1 MEKPKISSYSVF
13 SQFGW
18 CQGAR
23 LSALP
28 PGIEISKKYIFLAFF
43 IARHY
48 EGLLRWASIEVHAA
62 QWEMGWPL
70 CFCQIWVSPTILFSS
85 RMWAR
90 MKYSAI
96 FHQIAHLNKEFGRR
110 RGISLLWGW
119 WWPGSGRWDPGEKP
133 RFRLSRRRLSKKGG
147 NIFSTILISRG
158 CFCKWYSAQESLA
171 VFQKFVSGSII
182 TWQESSGSRKKFS
195 HLGVPGFHLLLCTY
209 RGNEEKSRSPFSLFA
224 L

>member
-1 MEKPKISSYSVF
+1 MMEKPKISSYSVF

-133 RFRLSRRRLSKKGG
+133 RFRLSRRQLSKKGG
-147 NIFSTILISRG
+147 NIFSTIL
-158 CFCKWYSAQESLA
+158 
-171 VFQKFVSGSII
+171 
-182 TWQESSGSRKKFS
+182 
-195 HLGVPGFHLLLCTY
+195 
-209 RGNEEKSRSPFSLFA
+209 
-224 L
+224 

>member
-96 FHQIAHLNKEFGRR
+96 FHQIAHLNKEFWQAKGNIPSVRLMVAR
-110 RGISLLWGW
+110 V
-119 WWPGSGRWDPGEKP
+119 GEVG
-133 RFRLSRRRLSKKGG
+133 SRRKTK
-147 NIFSTILISRG
+147 IQIEPPTIIKERWEYFFHHTFISVG
-158 CFCKWYSAQESLA
+158 DA
-171 VFQKFVSGSII
+171 
-182 TWQESSGSRKKFS
+182 
-195 HLGVPGFHLLLCTY
+195 
-209 RGNEEKSRSPFSLFA
+209 FA
-224 L
+224 SDTVHKNL

>member
-1 MEKPKISSYSVF
+1 MPRGPSLCASPRYWNIKEIYFLGILYCSTLWGTLKMSVNR
-13 SQFGW
+13 S
-18 CQGAR
+18 AR
-23 LSALP
+23 CSMGNGLTSLLLP
-28 PGIEISKKYIFLAFF
+28 N
-43 IARHY
+43 
-48 EGLLRWASIEVHAA
+48 
-62 QWEMGWPL
+62 MG
-70 CFCQIWVSPTILFSS
+70 FTNDFS

-119 WWPGSGRWDPGEKP
+119 WWPGSGRWAPREKP

-147 NIFSTILISRG
+147 NIFSTIPYQSGMLLQVKQS
-158 CFCKWYSAQESLA
+158 QESLA

-209 RGNEEKSRSPFSLFA
+209 RGNEEKSRSPFSPFA